1 MHRKNY
7 RRCEFS
13 ICRTRCKYYDSLILI
28 CKLQGWY
35 FSVEV
40 QKKRKKK
47 KEGEKKKTRKY
58 RLPSTIIIK
67 GNLRQTV
74 KKVLNEI
81 IVIRF
86 FVILEK

>member
-1 MHRKNY
+1 MVLF
-7 RRCEFS
+7 CWSTE
-13 ICRTRCKYYDSLILI
+13 
-28 CKLQGWY
+28 
-35 FSVEV
+35 
-40 QKKRKKK
+40 KKKKKK

-58 RLPSTIIIK
+58 RLPSAIIIK

>member
-1 MHRKNY
+1 MVLF
-7 RRCEFS
+7 CWS
-13 ICRTRCKYYDSLILI
+13 T
-28 CKLQGWY
+28 
-35 FSVEV
+35 
-40 QKKRKKK
+40 KKKEKK

>member
-1 MHRKNY
+1 MVLF
-7 RRCEFS
+7 CWS
-13 ICRTRCKYYDSLILI
+13 T
-28 CKLQGWY
+28 
-35 FSVEV
+35 
-40 QKKRKKK
+40 KK
-47 KEGEKKKTRKY
+47 KEKKKEEEKKKTRKY